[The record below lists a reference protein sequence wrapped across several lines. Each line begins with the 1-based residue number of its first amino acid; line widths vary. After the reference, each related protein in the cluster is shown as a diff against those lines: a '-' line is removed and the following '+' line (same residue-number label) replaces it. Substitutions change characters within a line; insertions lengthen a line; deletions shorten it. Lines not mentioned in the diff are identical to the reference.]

1 MWRRLKSIIAVHFS
15 FVPSF
20 LGRFLVFV
28 LSSFSL
34 FSWYLFFR
42 PSPSPFA
49 CPSPRLFCSPS
60 SSFLLVLV
68 PVFSLSS
75 RILLPFF
82 FCAFASSFTPFSC
95 FFFVFFFFSELSENF
110 DSHGGDV
117 KAKPSRGSGLLR
129 SVGLISRC
137 GCVCCA
143 RTKLENACVEKQS
156 RNCRNY
162 LFCWTGLMD
171 VDSISPDGLRRLT
184 ISFRNS
190 VPATR
195 FHLPCTT
202 RFRARDGGPIG
213 LGSQA

>member
-1 MWRRLKSIIAVHFS
+1 MSPWLLGALQQGTPSKALAAQKAIVHHTQSGTKKSSLNSQKCATIRSRTMWRRLKSIIAVHFS
-15 FVPSF
+15 FVPSV

-82 FCAFASSFTPFSC
+82 FFAFASSFTPFSC
-95 FFFVFFFFSELSENF
+95 FFFVFFFFSELSEN
-110 DSHGGDV
+110 
-117 KAKPSRGSGLLR
+117 
-129 SVGLISRC
+129 
-137 GCVCCA
+137 
-143 RTKLENACVEKQS
+143 
-156 RNCRNY
+156 
-162 LFCWTGLMD
+162 
-171 VDSISPDGLRRLT
+171 SIVT
-184 ISFRNS
+184 A
-190 VPATR
+190 VM
-195 FHLPCTT
+195 
-202 RFRARDGGPIG
+202 
-213 LGSQA
+213 